1 MIDCEKALT
10 VYPANSFFFEGCCK
24 TCHESPIFND
34 FRVVAGGK
42 SLQVCCTVR
51 DHLLLVRSI
60 DDSMMANQLNEKL

>member
-10 VYPANSFFFEGCCK
+10 G
-24 TCHESPIFND
+24 
-34 FRVVAGGK
+34 
-42 SLQVCCTVR
+42 